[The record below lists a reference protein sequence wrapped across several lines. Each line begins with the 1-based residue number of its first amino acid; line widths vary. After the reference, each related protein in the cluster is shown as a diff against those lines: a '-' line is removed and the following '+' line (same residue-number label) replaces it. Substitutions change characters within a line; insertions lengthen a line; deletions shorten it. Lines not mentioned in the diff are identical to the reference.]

1 MEQNEKTFLE
11 PTDDMLEEVDAE
23 NEEKDEEIKYPQIK
37 RADMVKSGAA
47 MSGMDYDVVAHILQV
62 YHKAIHDLLISEV
75 EVPIPGVGYITF
87 QNIKPKPRGVRY
99 NPVIKE
105 HIESLPKEGFKRLK
119 IKQSAQF
126 KQDIFYATRYGDD
139 ATIYEQAEWTNKIYG
154 EKSKFWGMSKEE
166 LDVLE
171 RNRQMKIKAGGKH
184 E

>member
-1 MEQNEKTFLE
+1 MEQNEKAFLE
-11 PTDDMLEEVDAE
+11 PTDDMLEDVE

-37 RADMVKSGAA
+37 RADMVKSVAA

>member
-1 MEQNEKTFLE
+1 M
-11 PTDDMLEEVDAE
+11 
-23 NEEKDEEIKYPQIK
+23 
-37 RADMVKSGAA
+37 
-47 MSGMDYDVVAHILQV
+47 
-62 YHKAIHDLLISEV
+62 
-75 EVPIPGVGYITF
+75 PIPGVGYITF